1 MGLNLG
7 SFINIGKKTC
17 KSFQHDRIENKLT
30 DIFFVLIAIIM
41 FLMENL
47 RLSSS
52 NRIYTVFA
60 KIRTMTHHI
69 FTIHVT

>member
-30 DIFFVLIAIIM
+30 DIFFCIAIIM